1 MMDRQ
6 QLIHKFAP
14 NADNLILILHELQNN
29 HPQHYLEE
37 EALTEVAS
45 YLNMTKS
52 QVYGVVTYY
61 SMFSLKPRGK
71 YIIRMCKSPVCEL
84 EEGTRIEDAIN
95 TNLGIGAGETT
106 PDGRFTLEYTI
117 CLGHCDKSPVI
128 MINEDVYGEL
138 KPELLPEILSEYN

>member
-1 MMDRQ
+1 MDKQ

-37 EALTEVAS
+37 DDLREVAS

-71 YIIRMCKSPVCEL
+71 YIIRICKSPVCEL
-84 EEGTRIEDAIN
+84 EKEDRIEETLKND
-95 TNLGIGAGETT
+95 LGISAGETT
-106 PDGRFTLEYTI
+106 ADGRFTLEYTI
-117 CLGHCDKSPVI
+117 CLGHCDKSPV
-128 MINEDVYGEL
+128 MMVNEDVYGDL
-138 KPELLPEILSEYN
+138 KPEILPEILREYN